1 MDEKITIIEGPPP
14 TFEAIPDLWVHG
26 LAEGIAQND
35 IVITNLRTFNGPS
48 LVERCHRAW
57 RNLRNINLEYRSYEG
72 LPVEV
77 PIVAARNLKTEEGDM
92 LMLWLRLKDDG
103 VGIEIGYE
111 DDFEDGID
119 DDDLD
124 EILNAGEDFDEDFD
138 EDDLGEGDFDE
149 IA

>member
-1 MDEKITIIEGPPP
+1 MDDKITIIEGPPP

-26 LAEGIAQND
+26 LTEGMTQTD
-35 IVITNLRTFNGPS
+35 IVVTHLRTFNGPS

-57 RNLRNINLEYRSYEG
+57 RNLRNINLEYRSFDG
-72 LPVEV
+72 LPAEV
-77 PIVAARNLKTEEGDM
+77 PIVAARNLTTEEGDM

-111 DDFEDGID
+111 DDFEDDFDEDGFID
-119 DDDLD
+119 DDF
-124 EILNAGEDFDEDFD
+124 IEDDFD
-138 EDDLGEGDFDE
+138 EDDFDEDDFDE